1 MEDRRA
7 EIRFA
12 IAVLLPF
19 LALFVQW
26 LMWPWISP
34 FVWFLFFPA
43 VFFSA
48 RLGGLWA
55 GLIGTVLS
63 VLIVWYFFIPPQLSW
78 IVAQKANLYSV
89 ALFLVMGYLFS
100 DAQERLRQ
108 AKARAESALEAA
120 QAANEKTTLLYQRTL
135 ELDELKSQFF
145 ANVSHELRTP
155 LTLIMSPLARRLN
168 VPDLSTSERR
178 ENEMMFRAA
187 RQLYRHI
194 SDLLDVAKLESG
206 RMPIEYS
213 RVDLA
218 GLCRAVASQFDS
230 LAYEKE
236 IDYRIKIPHI
246 PAVEVDAEKVQRI
259 LLNLLSN
266 AFKFIPHHG
275 AILVAMHQEG
285 EQIELL
291 VQDNGPGIPPEARAL
306 IFERFRQL
314 EGGAQRR
321 FGGTGL
327 GLAIVKEFTELHGG
341 QVVVEETSGGGASFR
356 VTLPCSAPAGCDVR
370 STPSQLDPF
379 TDYQA
384 IDELRLVSAAGEDA
398 DDETGGESAPRTQD
412 KPHILIVEDNLDMNR
427 FIADTLRP
435 YYRTMSAFNGYEGI
449 ELALNS
455 PPDLILCDLMMPGMS
470 GDRMIQEMRQQ
481 APLAEIPV
489 MVLSAKSDETLRIQ
503 LFKLGVQ
510 DYLAKPFTTD
520 ELLAR
525 IDSRIKKQQLT
536 RQTLHQSEQRF
547 YDIVSSSIDWIWESD
562 AEGRL
567 LYTSENVEQLL
578 GYSSSSLL
586 GKTFFDLMPTAEAE
600 RMRALFQQL
609 RESGQSFRDLDY
621 INCHQDGS
629 RRYMQTS
636 GKPIL
641 NREGLLFG
649 FRGVV
654 RDMTEKMQAELTI
667 RTNENRLQLALD
679 ATQDGLWDWD
689 LANDIAYL
697 SPHYYEIVGYSP
709 EAVTANFEFFKRT
722 VHPDDLGRVLQ
733 VMEEHFQ
740 GHTTVSEFDY
750 RLLTHSGE
758 IKWMRGRGRV
768 VERDESGQP
777 KRMIGTIS
785 DVSHQKQIEQELR
798 HQAEQLAERNVELE
812 RFNRASIG
820 RELDMIALKLQINA
834 LSIQQGLT
842 PPFQLSTLQS
852 TDSASR
858 EDSPS

>member
-1 MEDRRA
+1 MEDRRV

-12 IAVLLPF
+12 IAIALPF

-26 LMWPWISP
+26 FLWPWLSP

-48 RLGGLWA
+48 RLGGFWA
-55 GLIGTVLS
+55 GLFGTVLS

-78 IVAQKANLYSV
+78 FITHKANLYSV
-89 ALFLVMGYLFS
+89 GVFLIMGYLFS
-100 DAQERLRQ
+100 DTQERLRQ
-108 AKARAESALEAA
+108 AKVRAESTLEEAHL
-120 QAANEKTTLLYQRTL
+120 ANEKITRLYQRTL

-168 VPDLSTSERR
+168 VPDLSATERR
-178 ENEMMFRAA
+178 ENEMMFRAS

-236 IDYRIKIPHI
+236 IDYRIKVPHT
-246 PAVEVDAEKVQRI
+246 PPVEVDAEKVQRI

-266 AFKFIPHHG
+266 AFKFTPHHG
-275 AILVAMHQEG
+275 SILMAMHQKG
-285 EQIELL
+285 EQIELQ
-291 VQDNGPGIPPEARAL
+291 VQDNGPGIPLEARAL

-321 FGGTGL
+321 LGGTGL

-341 QVVVEETSGGGASFR
+341 LVVVEETPGGGACFR
-356 VTLPCSAPAGCDVR
+356 VTLPCSAPTGCDVKT
-370 STPSQLDPF
+370 TPSQLDPF

-384 IDELRLVSAAGEDA
+384 IDEVRLESTARKDT
-398 DDETGGESAPRTQD
+398 DEKTEEEPANRTQD
-412 KPHILIVEDNLDMNR
+412 KPLILIVEDNIDMNR
-427 FIADTLRP
+427 FIADILHP

-449 ELALNS
+449 EQALHS

-481 APLAEIPV
+481 ASLAEIPV
-489 MVLSAKSDETLRIQ
+489 MVLSAKSDEALRVQ

-586 GKTFFDLMPTAEAE
+586 GKTFFDLMPATEAQ

-641 NREGLLFG
+641 NREGLLIG

-654 RDMTEKMQAELTI
+654 RDMTEKVQAELAI

-709 EAVTANFEFFKRT
+709 EEVTANFEFFKRT
-722 VHPDDLGRVLQ
+722 VHPDDLGRVLH
-733 VMEEHFQ
+733 VMEEHFK
-740 GHTTVSEFDY
+740 GHTAASEFDY
-750 RLLTHSGE
+750 RLITHSGE

-768 VERDESGQP
+768 VERDGSGQP
-777 KRMIGTIS
+777 RRMVGTIS

-798 HQAEQLAERNVELE
+798 HQAEQLAERNAELE
-812 RFNRASIG
+812 RFNRATIG
-820 RELDMIALKLQINA
+820 RELDMIALKQQINA

-852 TDSASR
+852 TDSTSR
-858 EDSPS
+858 EESPS